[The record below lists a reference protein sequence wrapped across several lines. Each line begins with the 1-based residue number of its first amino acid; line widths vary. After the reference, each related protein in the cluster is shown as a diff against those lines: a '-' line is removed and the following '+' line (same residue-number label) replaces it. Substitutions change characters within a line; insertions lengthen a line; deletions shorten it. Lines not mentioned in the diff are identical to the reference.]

1 MSKMIAQ
8 VALSAVLGLGV
19 IVGFSTDLQ
28 SRLSRL
34 VQTDNAARTHV
45 VSGLQTNF
53 NHYRSSVNALNQ
65 VEVQSDLQEFYQSDQ
80 SHGCE
85 SESKIDPND

>member
-1 MSKMIAQ
+1 MSKLIAQ

-34 VQTDNAARTHV
+34 VQADNVAKAHV
-45 VSGLQTNF
+45 VNGLQTNF
-53 NHYRSSVNALNQ
+53 NHYRSSANALNQ
-65 VEVQSDLQEFYQSDQ
+65 VELQSDLQELYQSDRP
-80 SHGCE
+80 HGCE